1 MIGMHENQQAPTA
14 RPWRRRL
21 IRKETVFGYGMA
33 APAILG
39 FLIFTLGPLLVSLY
53 LSFTDYTIT
62 NRFSWIG
69 IDNYRRLFSG
79 EDSFFYKSLTVTLYY
94 VALAVPVSLMAAF
107 AMALLLKRNVRGK
120 TFFRAVFYLPS
131 IVPIV
136 ATSTIFLWL
145 LNPDIG
151 LFNQVLKFL
160 HLPTSMWIYDE
171 ATVIPTMAF
180 MNVWTVGGTML
191 IFLAG
196 LESIPDQYYEA
207 VEIDGGGLRH
217 KLLTVTL
224 PMMTPTIFFN
234 LVMGIINGFQSFSE
248 AYIMT
253 NGGPN
258 NASLLYIVYLY
269 REAFTNQRMGAA
281 SAIAWVLFLIIMV
294 LSIIVFRSSK
304 TWVYYEGERS

>member
-1 MIGMHENQQAPTA
+1 MIEMEMKQPSQAAGWLHRFMP
-14 RPWRRRL
+14 
-21 IRKETVFGYGMA
+21 RKETVYGYGMA

-39 FLIFTLGPLLVSLY
+39 FLIFTLGPLLVSLF
-53 LSFTDYTIT
+53 LSFTDYSIT
-62 NRFSWIG
+62 NDYNIIG
-69 IDNYRRLFSG
+69 FDNYERLFSG
-79 EDSFFYKSLTVTLYY
+79 ADSFFYQSLFVTFYY
-94 VALAVPVSLMAAF
+94 VILAVPVSLLAAF
-107 AMALLLKRNVRGK
+107 AMALLLSKNVKGK
-120 TFFRAVFYLPS
+120 AVFRAIFYVPS

-136 ATSTIFLWL
+136 ATSTIFIWL

-171 ATVIPTMAF
+171 ATVIPSMAL

-196 LESIPDQYYEA
+196 LESIPEQYYEA
-207 VEIDGGGLRH
+207 VDIDGGGLWH
-217 KLLTVTL
+217 KLRAVTL

-234 LVMGIINGFQSFSE
+234 LIMGIINGFQSFSE

-253 NGGPN
+253 EGGPN
-258 NASLLYIVYLY
+258 NASLFYVVYLY
-269 REAFTNQRMGAA
+269 REAFANQRMGSA
-281 SAIAWVLFLIIMV
+281 SAIAWVLFVIILV

-304 TWVYYEGERS
+304 SWVYYEGEK

>member
-1 MIGMHENQQAPTA
+1 MIDMGMKQQAA
-14 RPWRRRL
+14 SAG
-21 IRKETVFGYGMA
+21 VFQRFKPKKKNVYGYGMA
-33 APAILG
+33 APAIIG
-39 FLIFTLGPLLVSLY
+39 FFIFTLGPLLVSLF
-53 LSFTDYTIT
+53 LSFTDYSIT
-62 NRFSWIG
+62 NDFNIIG
-69 IDNYRRLFSG
+69 LDNYERLFSG
-79 EDSFFYKSLTVTLYY
+79 EDSFFYKSLFVTFYY
-94 VALAVPVSLMAAF
+94 VILAVPVSLLAAF
-107 AMALLLKRNVRGK
+107 AMALLLKKNVKGK
-120 TFFRAVFYLPS
+120 AIFRAIFYVPS

-136 ATSTIFLWL
+136 ATSTIFIWL

-171 ATVIPTMAF
+171 ATVIPTMAL

-207 VEIDGGGLRH
+207 VDIDGGGLWH
-217 KLLTVTL
+217 KLTAVTL

-234 LVMGIINGFQSFSE
+234 LIMGIINGFQSFSE

-253 NGGPN
+253 EGGPN
-258 NASLLYIVYLY
+258 NASLFYVVYLY
-269 REAFTNQRMGAA
+269 REAFANQRMGSA
-281 SAIAWVLFLIIMV
+281 SAIAWVLFAIILV

-304 TWVYYEGERS
+304 SWVYYEGEK